1 MKPIKLFEQFLN
13 ESQKEDA
20 AMQKVEALPEG
31 SIFDDAKRIDGIF
44 KLNNRPWSEIVQT
57 WEENEKQAKPKTIN
71 PKDIQITQRNIQ
83 LSKVHEMI
91 YRKGPLKTIHVIE
104 YPEGMVIYDGHHRLT
119 TAWALGITKL
129 KVDYIK
135 A

>member
-1 MKPIKLFEQFLN
+1 
-13 ESQKEDA
+13 
-20 AMQKVEALPEG
+20 MQKVEALPKG

-83 LSKVHEMI
+83 LGKVDEMI
-91 YRKGPLKTIHVIE
+91 HRKGSLKTIHVIE

-119 TAWALGITKL
+119 TAWALGIHKL
-129 KVDYIK
+129 RVDYIK

>member
-1 MKPIKLFEQFLN
+1 MKPVKLFEEFLN
-13 ESQKEDA
+13 KSQKEDA
-20 AMQKVEALPEG
+20 AVQKVEALPKG

-71 PKDIQITQRNIQ
+71 PKDVQITQRNIQ
-83 LSKVHEMI
+83 SGKVHEMI
-91 YRKGPLKTIHVIE
+91 HRKGPLKTIHVIE

-119 TAWALGITKL
+119 TAWALGIHKL
-129 KVDYIK
+129 RVDYIK

>member
-1 MKPIKLFEQFLN
+1 MKPVKLFEEFLN
-13 ESQKEDA
+13 KSQKEDA
-20 AMQKVEALPEG
+20 AVQKIEALPKG

-71 PKDIQITQRNIQ
+71 PKDVQITQRNIQ
-83 LSKVHEMI
+83 SSKVHEMI
-91 YRKGPLKTIHVIE
+91 HRKGPLKTIHVIE
-104 YPEGMVIYDGHHRLT
+104 YPEGMVIYDGHHRLL

-129 KVDYIK
+129 KIDYIK
-135 A
+135 L

>member
-1 MKPIKLFEQFLN
+1 MKPVKLFEEFLN

-20 AMQKVEALPEG
+20 AMQKVEALPKG

-91 YRKGPLKTIHVIE
+91 HRKGSLKTIHVIE